1 MTNRN
6 IDDFNPSD
14 ERDVNFL
21 LENQEIISNS
31 IAKIDLRLDGL
42 TILTEAATGNWI
54 FTPFIAGM
62 AKAKEIICFTKD
74 SKYGNSKKI
83 IENFNKLTKF
93 FGFENLISVHEKL
106 TNELIHKADI
116 ITNSGLLRPIN
127 KKIID
132 SMKNTAVIS
141 LMWEP
146 WEFREGDLELSYCW
160 KKGISIIGVNE
171 DNDILNVMQYS
182 GQNLMKIFKDYK
194 ISIKDKKIILVGENK
209 SALYMINPLIESGAS
224 VYCVSNLLTKEI
236 KQLGVNVIGSELN
249 EKQIEPYLKKCDLI
263 IINSAPQITKVIGN
277 EGLSVSTLQQ
287 LCPNVTVIVYFGN
300 IDFEKLVNAKIRCYP
315 YQNSGIGYMNWTLDN
330 LGPRPTIELNSLGLK
345 VGEILASNRLKGIN
359 IQKSEENALK
369 SKFCLGFSEQQ
380 KKIYNHPNFE

>member
-14 ERDVNFL
+14 KRDVNFL

-132 SMKNTAVIS
+132 SMKNTAIIS

-146 WEFREGDLELSYCW
+146 WEFRPEDIDLNECW
-160 KKGISIIGVNE
+160 KKQIPILGVNE
-171 DNDILNVMQYS
+171 HNSIMNIMQYDGEAIIKILNDA
-182 GQNLMKIFKDYK
+182 N
-194 ISIKDKKIILVGENK
+194 ISLVDKKIILVGENL
-209 SALYMINPLIESGAS
+209 SALYMYDSLQKAGANVFFVSESLQEICNTKKILLIGN
-224 VYCVSNLLTKEI
+224 NLNQEK
-236 KQLGVNVIGSELN
+236 VI
-249 EKQIEPYLKKCDLI
+249 PYLENSDLI
-263 IINSAPQITKVIGN
+263 IINSIPIKEKIIGGN
-277 EGLSVSTLQQ
+277 GISTEKLKQ
-287 LCPNVTVIVYFGN
+287 LCPNVSIFVYFGN
-300 IDFEKLVNAKIRCYP
+300 IDYKKIIS
-315 YQNSGIGYMNWTLDN
+315 SGLKCFPSTSRGDGYMGWTIDV
-330 LGPRPTIELNSLGLK
+330 LGPKPTIELNSLGLK
-345 VGEILASNRLKGIN
+345 VGEILAKNRPGKTKLETENISLKE
-359 IQKSEENALK
+359 Q
-369 SKFCLGFSEQQ
+369 FCLDFSEQQ
-380 KKIYNHPNFE
+380 KNQYYKHDFI